1 MASKVLKGLAALFG
15 KRSSNPAAK
24 EVVDTAPSEVQKVF
38 QKNLIDEFGEE
49 EVKESLRILT
59 DKRNTPEVEKLFYRE
74 NESLEDELV
83 NLLEGR
89 YMSSERLQSHP
100 LNFTR
105 RGAGASERYLKI
117 NDSGTRLTDLPG
129 GPGDKALYQE
139 YYGNM
144 ANSTRS
150 GGTGP
155 YKGPPGVLDE
165 MSIADKGKTIDGK
178 VIQDSLYDKSLAEV
192 PVIERMMK
200 ETGKTETE
208 IREAIVELANEGYE
222 MGSPKRMDIYDD
234 DMLRAF
240 VDNKRMNQV
249 DYEDFV
255 TDIMERLDIP
265 PETKIL
271 YKPTASASQ
280 IVEELKK
287 AGVMTEDGGFTNK
300 AFEPMGRSLIN
311 KAEETDDTL
320 RGLGEM
326 TSRTRAMAEIQAA
339 EQEQI
344 GEAMN
349 AFSRLIDDGE
359 DPIEA
364 TRFLKD
370 ALKRTTTKQKDGGR
384 IHAAFGKFIGEG
396 IMQATKL
403 AKRGM
408 KPFGQ
413 RQTYKQK
420 VDVRGVSNDQ
430 FNKILEEQLKLV
442 PDEVYDE
449 PTGKGLH
456 RSLIEAEAIITGQK
470 LGLLNPDQRRR
481 IAESMTEKVSK
492 QIYDNPVSGL
502 SNDYLE
508 YMDDAV
514 GRMNDILEID
524 RLGGDMTPKPIFD
537 GNEMIGAQVDF
548 RQLDKLGEQG
558 KDNIIPFNPRE
569 KKFKGGLLGLLK
581 RVNPQLEKE
590 MGKPKGPFSTGHR
603 SDHVA
608 DMEQIKNVSRTTD
621 NLDDFADMEQMIM
634 DSPRYNEAARGA
646 MLQLIDYEK
655 YRALLLDDN
664 AKLERMYAV
673 DPEGAEAFVRM
684 LYKRD
689 GSSSSEF
696 AAGGIVNTLQS
707 NDPFALDPALARQG
721 MQTLRNGPTGYSVP
735 NSNAMAQARQTANEN
750 LQNMNTRRNEIMG
763 QASTT
768 MGQIPQNEEMN
779 SFLQTPTGSGFVNLN
794 RQIDSSTRGLGQ
806 QIQQNREG
814 IEEIYKELN
823 PTGGYGVSGQN
834 VLGNMM
840 GVGNLFGTRSS
851 YGN

>member
-24 EVVDTAPSEVQKVF
+24 EVVDTAPSEIQKVF

-100 LNFTR
+100 LNFNR

-150 GGTGP
+150 SGKGP

-271 YKPTASASQ
+271 GKPTGSASQ

-359 DPIEA
+359 DPMEA

-384 IHAAFGKFIGEG
+384 IHAAFGKFLGEG

-492 QIYDNPVSGL
+492 QIYDNPVAGL

-696 AAGGIVNTLQS
+696 ATGGIVNTLQS

-721 MQTLRNGPTGYSVP
+721 MQTLRNNP
-735 NSNAMAQARQTANEN
+735 NYNLNDSNAMAQARQTAN
-750 LQNMNTRRNEIMG
+750 QNQSMA
-763 QASTT
+763 QAPAT

-779 SFLQTPTGSGFVNLN
+779 SFLQTPTGSGFMNLN
-794 RQIDSSTRGLGQ
+794 KQIDKTSRGLGQ

-823 PTGGYGVSGQN
+823 PTGGSSVSGQN